1 MELLRATPKPRDRF
15 CSFQDKQIQAMSL
28 RAQLQILCQTFGAA
42 SEEQGLEAPYRDYKP
57 RCQQRQS
64 PAKAPVWHL
73 GHQLRDTT
81 KELRHDSTMLI
92 LSWGKVSLA
101 LAVVLPRD
109 FQWFALG
116 KKRTTSKKVITVVS
130 LSPSCSFVLQT
141 LEFVMIFC
149 IFPSGYQLTQ
159 LSKGFPARR
168 RGLKLEILN

>member
-57 RCQQRQS
+57 RCQQQQS
-64 PAKAPVWHL
+64 PAKVLQFGTWATSL
-73 GHQLRDTT
+73 GTPAE
-81 KELRHDSTMLI
+81 ELRHDSTMLT

-130 LSPSCSFVLQT
+130 LSPSRSFVLQT

-149 IFPSGYQLTQ
+149 ILPPGYQLTQ
-159 LSKGFPARR
+159 LSKGFPAR
-168 RGLKLEILN
+168 